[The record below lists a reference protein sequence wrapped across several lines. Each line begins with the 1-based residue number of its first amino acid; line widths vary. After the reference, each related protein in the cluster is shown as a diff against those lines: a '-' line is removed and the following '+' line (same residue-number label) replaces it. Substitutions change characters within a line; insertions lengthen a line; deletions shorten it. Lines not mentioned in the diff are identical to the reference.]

1 MSRFSLT
8 LPWKPDDLYRVAT
21 DDGARIALGRYLA
34 RGGRRFI
41 TPVVLCHG
49 LGANRYDLDFSERY
63 SLAQLLARRGFES
76 WVLELRGRGVAGVPS
91 DGTFD
96 DQAIHD
102 VGAAIRTVLSASVG
116 KDVLW
121 VGHSKGGLVAY
132 AHLARFP
139 NAPIR
144 AVATLGTPAAFDQQ
158 EGVRL
163 LLRAVSPVFGL
174 KRLPMRLATRFV
186 APIGLP
192 PWPVGPY
199 LANGDNM
206 EPEVIRQA
214 ISNVT
219 ADILGG
225 VARQFSRWIQ
235 HGTLDGEDG
244 LDYRKALREV
254 KTPMLLIA
262 GVKDMLAPP
271 STVNAVKRWVSGPVE
286 TLLLSKGTGFS
297 ADYGHGDLTLGR
309 RAPDEVFPRV
319 VEFLER
325 HAERGT

>member
-1 MSRFSLT
+1 MSRFALS
-8 LPWKPDDLYRVAT
+8 LPWKPDDLFRVPT
-21 DDGARIALGRYLA
+21 PDGAHIALGRYRP
-34 RGGRRFI
+34 RGERRFV
-41 TPVVLCHG
+41 TPVILCHG

-76 WVLELRGRGVAGVPS
+76 WVLELRGRGVAGPPH
-91 DGTFD
+91 DATFD

-102 VGAAIRTVLSASVG
+102 VGAALRTVVSAGES
-116 KDVLW
+116 KDALR

-139 NAPIR
+139 AAPIR
-144 AVATLGTPAAFDQQ
+144 AVATLGTPAAFDQH
-158 EGVRL
+158 GAVKV
-163 LLRAVSPVFGL
+163 LLRAVKPVFGL
-174 KRLPMRLATRFV
+174 KRLPMRLATRVV
-186 APIGLP
+186 APFGLP

-199 LANGDNM
+199 LANADNM

-214 ISNVT
+214 IANVS

-225 VARQFSRWIQ
+225 VARQFSRWIE

-244 LDYRKALREV
+244 FDYRRGLRAV
-254 KTPMLLIA
+254 TTPMLLVA

-271 STVNAVKRWVSGPVE
+271 PTVNAVAQWVQGPVE
-286 TLLLSKGTGFS
+286 KILLATSQGFS

-309 RAPDEVFPRV
+309 RAPDEVFPKV
-319 VEFLER
+319 VAFLER
-325 HAERGT
+325 NAVPQG